1 MDIYNSVRFERELS
15 RQEGVPNSIECLR
28 TGNFQVN
35 YSVLNPGIV
44 KAWHRHKNQD
54 DYFCVVK
61 GMAQIGTYSD
71 KDGPEK
77 YFIGEHN
84 PAIVKIPAG
93 EWHGLKALGNEPC
106 GLLYFVTNLFDLEN
120 PDEER
125 AGPFDFVE
133 STWWEPECK

>member
-1 MDIYNSVRFERELS
+1 MNRTHKLNRFMDARGWSLNDIYSMFDLDE
-15 RQEGVPNSIECLR
+15 
-28 TGNFQVN
+28 FQVN
-35 YSVLNPGIV
+35 FSILNPDVI